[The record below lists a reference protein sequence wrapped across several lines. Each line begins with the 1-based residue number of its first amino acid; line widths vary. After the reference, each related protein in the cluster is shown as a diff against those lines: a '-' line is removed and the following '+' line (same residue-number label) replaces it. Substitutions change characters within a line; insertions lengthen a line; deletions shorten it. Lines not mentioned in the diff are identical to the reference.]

1 VEDDSPIVA
10 LVDEEGVERDF
21 RLHDAFEVD
30 GGSYYLVEAVEGE
43 DEVLLLRETADG
55 LATVEGDEFERVMA
69 ILEED
74 AEAEEPE

>member
-1 VEDDSPIVA
+1 MEDDSPIVA
-10 LVDEEGVERDF
+10 LVDEEGVEHEF

-30 GGSYYLVEAVEGE
+30 GASYYLVEAVEGE
-43 DEVLLLRETADG
+43 AEVLLLRETDDG

-69 ILEED
+69 ILEEE